1 MFDLDTNTILY
12 HQGDPINHYYFLIHG
27 MVGMYKGKPRP
38 DIQGTMLI
46 NDNDFLEMIQGT
58 KNVGEYFSSLHTLR

>member
-1 MFDLDTNTILY
+1 
-12 HQGDPINHYYFLIHG
+12 
-27 MVGMYKGKPRP
+27 MVGLYKGKPRP

-58 KNVGEYFSSLHTLR
+58 KNVGEYFSSVHTLR